1 MSKVVKTPSQFERK
15 KRTSLPLEWLQ
26 RCEASGALCEG
37 GGERDPFV
45 EPAGDTADHH
55 LHRQP
60 KPSEAQRGFVGTV
73 AVRPG
78 AIDHEQFVFRKLCHP
93 RRGHLAVR
101 DVDGSLDV
109 SICERSRSTDVD

>member
-1 MSKVVKTPSQFERK
+1 MRFAFMIGYRE
-15 KRTSLPLEWLQ
+15 
-26 RCEASGALCEG
+26 LCSAADNFRF
-37 GGERDPFV
+37 GGEREPFV

-73 AVRPG
+73 AVRPS
-78 AIDHEQFVFRKLCHP
+78 AIDHEQFIFRKICHP

-109 SICERSRSTDVD
+109 SICERGRSTDID